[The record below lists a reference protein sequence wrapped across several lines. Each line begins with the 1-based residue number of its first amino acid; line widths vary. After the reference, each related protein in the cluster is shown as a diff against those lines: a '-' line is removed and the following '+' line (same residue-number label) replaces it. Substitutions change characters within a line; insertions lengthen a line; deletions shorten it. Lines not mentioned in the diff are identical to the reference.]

1 MGRLPVK
8 FIDVFDWQISR
19 NRNWDWTARIRARKW
34 AKKYNGQFSHSSF
47 LCIHSKR
54 IYELVNAEMH
64 LALATHEIR
73 FSGRLGIEHYKTGMA
88 FQDVIDGPFKNDV
101 PS

>member
-1 MGRLPVK
+1 
-8 FIDVFDWQISR
+8 
-19 NRNWDWTARIRARKW
+19 
-34 AKKYNGQFSHSSF
+34 
-47 LCIHSKR
+47 
-54 IYELVNAEMH
+54 MH

-101 PS
+101 PSITRLADSIGLCSAT